1 MGVHKAKQGTFDA
14 PFERLA
20 RWALAHGVHPNH
32 LTFAQVPVFLAEVY
46 AATQGWN
53 WVFVGLILFIMVLDG
68 GDGILARTGNLQ
80 SRKGAVLDS
89 TFDTLGIAVVV
100 WGATQFYP
108 EAETWLFL
116 LFLLNTLLFLQNA
129 LLEEKMVSYVRGPL
143 ILSVAWPGFLFGALL
158 LASFLVLWLLIA
170 RLPKTFGALGDL
182 TDPMH

>member
-1 MGVHKAKQGTFDA
+1 MGIHKAKQGTFDA

-20 RWALAHGVHPNH
+20 QWALDKGVHPNH

-53 WVFVGLILFIMVLDG
+53 WVFVGLIALIIALDG

-80 SRKGAVLDS
+80 SKKGAVLDS

-100 WGATQFYP
+100 WGATQFFP

-143 ILSVAWPGFLFGALL
+143 ILSVAWPDFLLGGLL

-170 RLPKTFGALGDL
+170 RLPKTFRGLAALS
-182 TDPMH
+182 DPV